1 MKEYRYA
8 IASGSSPPFRYCAKC
23 TGSTWISWLRSYSP
37 PRLIWRLCPL
47 ASLYALTLSH
57 LILSGHRERGYS
69 RPPWRYGGRLS
80 YVVWCCRPVFFT
92 LFTDDI
98 LLNHDV
104 GLSILGYPG
113 LVDLD
118 PVYCMPAKLIEAKGL
133 RKSWEAL
140 PRREA

>member
-1 MKEYRYA
+1 MVNERVQVCYSFWVLSALSILRKVR
-8 IASGSSPPFRYCAKC
+8 
-23 TGSTWISWLRSYSP
+23 WIDVDKLVAFILSAQVS
-37 PRLIWRLCPL
+37 L
-47 ASLYALTLSH
+47 ASLSARITVCSNPF
-57 LILSGHRERGYS
+57 LSGYRERGNS

-80 YVVWCCRPVFFT
+80 YIVWCCRSVFLT
-92 LFTDDI
+92 PFTDDI

-113 LVDLD
+113 LEDLD

-140 PRREA
+140 PRREV